1 MTNKVKELEEK
12 LAAARKEEVKKEGLT
27 LVVFEEDLENL
38 KEIKVFPHDLTD
50 KEKAEI
56 MQSASRISDN
66 LDEIQK
72 ITQTLDTTVGPWL
85 KLMALTEA
93 PLKEIL
99 ACLFRVDA
107 AIVATLP
114 NLDVLGIVFQEN
126 PWINSKA
133 KNLATE
139 LDFIA
144 KKKSTV
150 VMNDDGGKGT
160 WQHQE

>member
-1 MTNKVKELEEK
+1 MADKIKELEKK
-12 LAAARKEEVKKEGLT
+12 LAAARKEEVKREGLT
-27 LVVFEEDLENL
+27 LVVFDDKLESL

-56 MQSASRISDN
+56 MQSASRLSDN
-66 LDEIQK
+66 LDEIQE
-72 ITQTLDTTVGPWL
+72 IAQTLDTTVGPWL
-85 KLMALTEA
+85 KLMALTEE

-99 ACLFRVDA
+99 ACLFRLDVSK
-107 AIVATLP
+107 VATLP

-144 KKKSTV
+144 NKNSIAA
-150 VMNDDGGKGT
+150 MNDDGGKGT
-160 WQHQE
+160 WQHRE